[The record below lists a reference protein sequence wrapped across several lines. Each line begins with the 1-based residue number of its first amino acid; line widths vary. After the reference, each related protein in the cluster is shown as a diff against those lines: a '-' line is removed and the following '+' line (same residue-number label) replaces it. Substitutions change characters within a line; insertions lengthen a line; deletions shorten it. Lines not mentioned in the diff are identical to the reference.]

1 MQKDF
6 TILEMGCV
14 HVGTTGDGWE
24 FERQVKI
31 GKHKMLSNSFLD
43 EDDERTSEKLESRVT
58 FLGHASYIVCGI

>member
-43 EDDERTSEKLESRVT
+43 EDDERT
-58 FLGHASYIVCGI
+58 